1 MTGTIITK
9 KGVQLLVKLLATKG
23 NLNFSRV
30 AIGTGSIPSGY
41 DPASMIDLIE
51 YKKDGVISRCEAD
64 NDVAK
69 ITMQVSSIG
78 VETGFTMTEI
88 GVFAEDPD
96 LGEILY
102 SYLDMREDP
111 QYIYAEGGDAEKYV
125 EITLEVAIEA
135 STKVTAYI
143 NPDSLVT
150 RAEFEEE
157 LLKVKNNFGTEDFDD
172 SGEIEG
178 IESFTDFMS
187 SFVKGTSISEF
198 LANLKAGLK
207 FVLHAGHLVN
217 NGMCETPG
225 EFALDAAYGKTL
237 TDQITQLYSDIQD
250 LQNGLSALDTR
261 VTNAINGGDLA
272 APFEMNFLIT
282 PYSNSIT
289 NVENSVTLDANTA
302 NKLQY
307 TAYATYNNET
317 GDYDAKVTRTYSTAV
332 KIPDNKCILTFSG
345 SCLVRSGYA
354 EHIDNNL
361 KVEVLNSAGSKLME
375 TSAINSTAN
384 TTVQLS
390 LASLKGQTVKL
401 RVSMMSDG
409 YPWRPRGFVISKLS
423 ISNKA

>member
-1 MTGTIITK
+1 M
-9 KGVQLLVKLLATKG
+9 QLLVKLLATKG

-30 AIGTGSIPSGY
+30 AIGTGFLPSGY

-51 YKKDGVISRCEAD
+51 YKKDGVISRCKAD

-88 GVFAEDPD
+88 GIFAEDPD

-102 SYLDMREDP
+102 AYLDLREDP
-111 QYIYAEGGDAEKYV
+111 QYVYAEGGDAEKYI
-125 EITLEVAIEA
+125 EITLEVAVEA

-187 SFVKGTSISEF
+187 SFVKGTSISRF

-207 FVLHAGHLVN
+207 FVLHAGQLVN

-225 EFALDAAYGKTL
+225 LFPLDAAYGKTL
-237 TDQITQLYSDIQD
+237 QDQITQVYSEIP
-250 LQNGLSALDTR
+250 NIPKMAPVNVSKSFTSSTSFAYTGLF
-261 VTNAINGGDLA
+261 I
-272 APFEMNFLIT
+272 
-282 PYSNSIT
+282 
-289 NVENSVTLDANTA
+289 
-302 NKLQY
+302 
-307 TAYATYNNET
+307 
-317 GDYDAKVTRTYSTAV
+317 
-332 KIPDNKCILTFSG
+332 KIPKGSYYILTFSISYSTNAPTAISISNSASHPSGGTYPQATGNG
-345 SCLVRSGYA
+345 SAGLSITCSGYA
-354 EHIDNNL
+354 DQEITLYGWAAYNGAHAQ
-361 KVEVLNSAGSKLME
+361 SGS
-375 TSAINSTAN
+375 I
-384 TTVQLS
+384 
-390 LASLKGQTVKL
+390 
-401 RVSMMSDG
+401 
-409 YPWRPRGFVISKLS
+409 RGFLS
-423 ISNKA
+423 QIIP

>member
-237 TDQITQLYSDIQD
+237 TDQITQLYSDITIKTKD
-250 LQNGLSALDTR
+250 IEKIISYLWPDILPLFQNGKIYAGYTFSSHKFSGT
-261 VTNAINGGDLA
+261 TINTGVVGNVIMVGVQGGDG
-272 APFEMNFLIT
+272 
-282 PYSNSIT
+282 S
-289 NVENSVTLDANTA
+289 
-302 NKLQY
+302 
-307 TAYATYNNET
+307 
-317 GDYDAKVTRTYSTAV
+317 YSTKV
-332 KIPDNKCILTFSG
+332 DLTKFTNIRVIG
-345 SCLVRSGYA
+345 RSQAIIRNEYA
-354 EHIDNNL
+354 ASF
-361 KVEVLNSAGSKLME
+361 KVSRNAD
-375 TSAINSTAN
+375 
-384 TTVQLS
+384 LS
-390 LASLKGQTVKL
+390 NWLKGVEFT
-401 RVSMMSDG
+401 DTDAE
-409 YPWRPRGFVISKLS
+409 YS
-423 ISNKA
+423 ISVSDLSGEYYIGLYTHSSTDYNSCIVKRILLE